1 MRESSKIDE
10 IGGSLESGSNRILKL
25 IRKGF
30 TSEEIIEFV
39 NEIRKKYPRN
49 LRLNVISGFPTET
62 MEDVFI
68 SLEVLKKL
76 DPKEIDLC
84 RYTNSKIVDS
94 NKFEQ
99 LTPEEIQGHTKIY
112 EKVLRKRNVK
122 TNIVGNGYK
131 YN

>member
-1 MRESSKIDE
+1 
-10 IGGSLESGSNRILKL
+10 
-25 IRKGF
+25 
-30 TSEEIIEFV
+30 
-39 NEIRKKYPRN
+39 
-49 LRLNVISGFPTET
+49 

-94 NKFEQ
+94 NKYEQ
-99 LTPEEIQGHTKIY
+99 LTPEEIQEHTKIY